1 MTRCRTCGQPLPSL
15 RGRIYHRACQPS
27 RQMSRVA
34 ALEAQQGRSAR
45 SVRGDMPA
53 AWIEARIARACAAIQ
68 ARRKA
73 A

>member
-15 RGRIYHRACQPS
+15 RGRRYHRRCQPS
-27 RQMSRVA
+27 RQERESPKRITA
-34 ALEAQQGRSAR
+34 TIAQAY
-45 SVRGDMPA
+45 A
-53 AWIEARIARACAAIQ
+53 EIQ